1 MVHYIAFLVYTLS
14 NSYLLSYVD
23 AKSFG
28 VFYCSD
34 VPMAQFIAHLN
45 NSLPASQK
53 FIIRVLKLDTTCI
66 FVKPHAEEM
75 IRGAVI
81 NFRDQNSYAKA
92 N

>member
-1 MVHYIAFLVYTLS
+1 MLCAVSGSLLQDSMV
-14 NSYLLSYVD
+14 NSI
-23 AKSFG
+23 KG
-28 VFYCSD
+28 VFISCD

-75 IRGAVI
+75 IRSAFI